1 MDKALFTRKAFNVEE
16 LKRRTG
22 EERDKVPFVIEKVIE
37 LPEDQFKEVCN
48 NLLDDYDFLEEA
60 VDLMY
65 VDKNG
70 VWHVVLVKAIDG
82 TEAIGTN
89 IEGYKYFRYSFYIP
103 DCTELLRKLNGP
115 ITDKIFDQIMDI
127 RSSGVCNLFD
137 TVAVQ
142 NEAYKKDYYE
152 LIVLIEENKKAYANF
167 IMTGER

>member
-1 MDKALFTRKAFNVEE
+1 MDKALFTRKAVDVEE

-37 LPEDQFKEVCN
+37 LTEDQFKEVCN

-60 VDLMY
+60 TDLMY

-82 TEAIGTN
+82 IESVITAA
-89 IEGYKYFRYSFYIP
+89 EGYGYFRYSSYIP

-115 ITDKIFDQIMDI
+115 ITDKIFEQLMDI
-127 RSSGVCNLFD
+127 RSSGTCNMFD

-142 NEAYKKDYYE
+142 NEAYRRGFFE
-152 LIVLIEENKKAYANF
+152 TVILIEEHKKEYAKF